1 MSVQSMKVK
10 KIDFRKPVVWIA
22 LIPALFIA
30 AFLVTSLMR
39 IWFPYLLTW
48 MEGPAVDHICRI
60 LEGRSLYGPPSI
72 EFTPFL
78 YPPLFY
84 YISALFMK
92 LLGIGLLI
100 PRLISL
106 FSTIIVFVLIWR
118 LVKWETGSGFY
129 GLVGAGFFAGINP
142 LVHSYLD
149 QSRIDALFIMLL
161 LLGFYILRTG
171 AHKHSLYLSA
181 AVFFLALFTKQQALP
196 VVILIAV
203 VLLCENF
210 KKCLKFSLTFA
221 SLSLAAFVFFQLKS
235 SGWFFFYVF
244 KLPKAHVM
252 RSELAGLIFKD
263 LLSNV
268 PVLLFLVPFLFFG
281 FSKEKKKHRSFLSKY
296 RLYLA
301 FFVGTFVTS
310 WMSRAHWGG
319 AENVLLPVL
328 LSLSL
333 LGALSL
339 FHLER
344 DLIPKISRTS
354 FHAALV
360 LALPIVVQFSLLLYN
375 PSQFIPKEGHYLQN
389 EKLIKKIGSF
399 DGDVLIPELGYIP
412 TLAGKKSHSH
422 KTAIFDI
429 VGRTQA
435 PGLKPIQE
443 AVQQNY
449 TQAIREKA
457 FSAIIVRKDPFYVN
471 KMNGFYIKVDQI
483 IGEYSPFVHGL
494 QINEWNIFVPK

>member
-1 MSVQSMKVK
+1 MKINLK
-10 KIDFRKPVVWIA
+10 DPFIWIA
-22 LIPALFIA
+22 FVPVLFIL
-30 AFLVTSLMR
+30 AFIVTALLR
-39 IWFPYLLTW
+39 IWFPYQLTW
-48 MEGPAVDHICRI
+48 MEGPAMDHIFRI
-60 LEGRSLYGPPSI
+60 LEGQSLYGPPSI

-92 LLGIGLLI
+92 LFGAGLLI

-106 FSTIIVFVLIWR
+106 FSTIFIFIFIWR

-142 LVHSYLD
+142 LVRSYLD
-149 QSRIDALFIMLL
+149 QSRVDALFIMLL
-161 LLGFYILRTG
+161 FLGFYILRTG
-171 AHKHSLYLSA
+171 QHKSSLYLSA
-181 AVFFLALFTKQQALP
+181 AVFCLALFTKQQALL
-196 VVILIAV
+196 VVMLIALA
-203 VLLCENF
+203 LLSENF
-210 KKCLKFSLTFA
+210 KKCLRFSVTFGALTLAVFA
-221 SLSLAAFVFFQLKS
+221 FFQWKS
-235 SGWFFFYVF
+235 GGWFLFYVF
-244 KLPKAHVM
+244 KLPKAHGL
-252 RSELAGLIFKD
+252 RSDLIGLIFKD
-263 LLSNV
+263 LLSYV
-268 PVLLFLVPFLFFG
+268 PVLLILAPFLFLR
-281 FSKEKKKHRSFLSKY
+281 FSKDNKTPLHYLSKY

-339 FHLER
+339 FRLER
-344 DLIPKISRTS
+344 DLIPNISRTS
-354 FHAALV
+354 FQAVLV

-375 PSQFIPKEGHYLQN
+375 PSQFIPKQGHYRQN
-389 EKLIKKIGSF
+389 EKLIKTIESF
-399 DGDVLIPELGYIP
+399 EGDVLVPELGYIP

-429 VGRTQA
+429 VGRSQA
-435 PGLKPIQE
+435 PWLKPIQDSI
-443 AVQQNY
+443 QLMY

-457 FSAIIVRKDPFYVN
+457 FSAVIIKKDPFYVN
-471 KMNGFYIKVDQI
+471 KMNGFYIQVDQI
-483 IGEYSPFVHGL
+483 SDEFSPFVHGL
-494 QINEWNIFVPK
+494 QINEWNIFVPVRND

>member
-1 MSVQSMKVK
+1 MKINLK
-10 KIDFRKPVVWIA
+10 DPLIWIA
-22 LIPALFIA
+22 LVPGLFIL
-30 AFLVTSLMR
+30 AFIVTALLR
-39 IWFPYLLTW
+39 IWFPYQLTW
-48 MEGPAVDHICRI
+48 MEGPAMDHICRI
-60 LEGRSLYGPPSI
+60 LEGQSIYGPPSI
-72 EFTPFL
+72 EFTPLL

-92 LLGIGLLI
+92 LFGTGLLI

-106 FSTIIVFVLIWR
+106 FSTIVIFIFIWR
-118 LVKWETGSGFY
+118 LVKWETGSRFY

-142 LVHSYLD
+142 LVRSYLD
-149 QSRIDALFIMLL
+149 QSHIDALFIMLL
-161 LLGFYILRTG
+161 FLGFYILRTDN
-171 AHKHSLYLSA
+171 HKYSPYLSA
-181 AVFFLALFTKQQALP
+181 AVFSLALFTKQQALP
-196 VVILIAV
+196 VVILIALA
-203 VLLCENF
+203 LLSENF
-210 KKCLKFSLTFA
+210 KKCLKFSVTFGALTLTAFA
-221 SLSLAAFVFFQLKS
+221 FFQWKS
-235 SGWFFFYVF
+235 SGWFLFYAF
-244 KLPKAHVM
+244 KLPKAHGV
-252 RSELAGLIFKD
+252 RSDLIGLIFKD
-263 LLSNV
+263 LLSYV
-268 PVLLFLVPFLFFG
+268 PVLLILAPFLFLR
-281 FSKEKKKHRSFLSKY
+281 FSKNNKKHLHYLSKY

-328 LSLSL
+328 ISLSV

-339 FHLER
+339 FRIEWE
-344 DLIPKISRTS
+344 LIPRISRTS
-354 FHAALV
+354 FHTALL
-360 LALPIVVQFSLLLYN
+360 LALPIVVQFSILIYN

-399 DGDVLIPELGYIP
+399 DGDVLVPELGYIP

-429 VGRTQA
+429 VGRSQA
-435 PGLKPIQE
+435 PWLKPIQE
-443 AVQQNY
+443 AVQQLY

-457 FSAIIVRKDPFYVN
+457 FSAIIVRKDPFYIN

-483 IGEYSPFVHGL
+483 TGEYSPFVHGY

>member
-1 MSVQSMKVK
+1 LKFK
-10 KIDFRKPVVWIA
+10 KINLKDPLTWIA
-22 LIPALFIA
+22 LVPVLFIL
-30 AFLVTSLMR
+30 AFIVTALLR
-39 IWFPYLLTW
+39 IGFPYLLTW
-48 MEGPAVDHICRI
+48 MEGPAMDHIYRI
-60 LEGRSLYGPPSI
+60 LEGQSMYGPPSI

-84 YISALFMK
+84 YVSALFMK
-92 LLGIGLLI
+92 LFGAGLLI

-142 LVHSYLD
+142 LVRSYLD

-171 AHKHSLYLSA
+171 HHKYSLYLSA
-181 AVFFLALFTKQQALP
+181 AVFCLALFTKQQALP

-203 VLLCENF
+203 ALLSENF
-210 KKCLKFSLTFA
+210 KNCFKFSVTFVALT
-221 SLSLAAFVFFQLKS
+221 LAAFAFFQWKS
-235 SGWFFFYVF
+235 SGWFLFYVF
-244 KLPKAHVM
+244 KLPKAHGM
-252 RSELAGLIFKD
+252 RSDLVGLIFKD
-263 LLSNV
+263 LLSYV
-268 PVLLFLVPFLFFG
+268 PVLLILVPFLFLR
-281 FSKEKKKHRSFLSKY
+281 FSKEIKKHRSFLSKY

-339 FHLER
+339 FRLER

-354 FHAALV
+354 LPAALL

-375 PSQFIPKEGHYLQN
+375 PSQFIPKEGHSLQN

-399 DGDVLIPELGYIP
+399 EGDVLVPELGYIP

-429 VGRTQA
+429 MGRSQA
-435 PGLKPIQE
+435 PWLKPTQE
-443 AVQQNY
+443 AVQKLY
-449 TQAIREKA
+449 AQAIRAKA
-457 FSAIIVRKDPFYVN
+457 FSAIIIRKDPFYVN

-494 QINEWNIFVPK
+494 QINEWNIFVPIRDE